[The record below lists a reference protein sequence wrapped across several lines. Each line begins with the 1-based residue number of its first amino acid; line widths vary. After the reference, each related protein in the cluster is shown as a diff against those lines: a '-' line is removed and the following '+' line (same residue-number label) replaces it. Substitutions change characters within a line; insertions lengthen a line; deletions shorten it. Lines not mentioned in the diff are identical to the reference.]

1 MAWEHIRIY
10 NSRNSF
16 ILLNLHTH
24 QKPHRIYNS
33 RNSFILLNE
42 DEAYRERI
50 QSTIVEILLY
60 YLTPTP

>member
-1 MAWEHIRIY
+1 MCMISKIVE
-10 NSRNSF
+10 
-16 ILLNLHTH
+16 ILLYYLTGRHHEVPTG
-24 QKPHRIYNS
+24 IYNS

-42 DEAYRERI
+42 RRTGKPI

>member
-1 MAWEHIRIY
+1 MDGVLLLSTIVEILLYYLTKIYLIDEIYIY

-16 ILLNLHTH
+16 ILLNTRRYLG
-24 QKPHRIYNS
+24 IN
-33 RNSFILLNE
+33 
-42 DEAYRERI
+42 